1 MTACLWF
8 AYPSDR
14 SRLVVY
20 RELYEPNLVL
30 SQAAKRF
37 LAVNAGEN
45 LRYLTASPDLAGRRQ
60 DAGKSGFD
68 ILRAGGVRGL
78 IPADNSR
85 IPGWRR
91 VREFLRA
98 GREQEA
104 YLGIF
109 PQCKNLLR
117 TLPRLTFDPIK
128 AEDVALNPHEL
139 THAPDALRYGLSSLP
154 FLPGQEK

>member
-1 MTACLWF
+1 
-8 AYPSDR
+8 
-14 SRLVVY
+14 
-20 RELYEPNLVL
+20 
-30 SQAAKRF
+30 
-37 LAVNAGEN
+37 
-45 LRYLTASPDLAGRRQ
+45 
-60 DAGKSGFD
+60 
-68 ILRAGGVRGL
+68 
-78 IPADNSR
+78 
-85 IPGWRR
+85 

-98 GREQEA
+98 RREQEA

-154 FLPGQEK
+154 FLPGQEKEENGVKWDPVREFFGKETSCHSYLGFLKR